1 MVIFIFFFFF
11 FPNNL
16 KAIRKSK
23 GLTQKQLSELSGVSR
38 VAIAR
43 YETNQQTPQKAAV
56 EKLARALDV
65 SVEELTNEPPT
76 AKALETPPTQQ
87 NKDTKPITLSVNLDK
102 VYKDIE
108 EKMWGEIT
116 AALLNDK
123 DFKADIMDVIA
134 KHLAKK
140 LNDNAQTDDTKK

>member
-1 MVIFIFFFFF
+1 MIFIFFFF

-23 GLTQKQLSELSGVSR
+23 GLTQKQLSDLSGVSR

-43 YETNQQTPQKAAV
+43 YETNQQTPQKAAI
-56 EKLARALDV
+56 EKLARALCV
-65 SVEELTNEPPT
+65 SVEELTTEPPT
-76 AKALETPPTQQ
+76 TQNAKIPPNQSNIKTI
-87 NKDTKPITLSVNLDK
+87 DLSINYDK

-140 LNDNAQTDDTKK
+140 LDVNAQTDDTKK